1 MVRTSAF
8 QALNP
13 GPIPGKV
20 TFSKKGDVA
29 ERLKAPVSK
38 TGIPKGIGGSN
49 PPISADIF
57 TRRFQKNSKGFK
69 RN

>member
-13 GPIPGKV
+13 GPIPGRV
-20 TFSKKGDVA
+20 TPIENVTIYFYFGGVA

-38 TGIPKGIGGSN
+38 TGIGETQS
-49 PPISADIF
+49 
-57 TRRFQKNSKGFK
+57 
-69 RN
+69 